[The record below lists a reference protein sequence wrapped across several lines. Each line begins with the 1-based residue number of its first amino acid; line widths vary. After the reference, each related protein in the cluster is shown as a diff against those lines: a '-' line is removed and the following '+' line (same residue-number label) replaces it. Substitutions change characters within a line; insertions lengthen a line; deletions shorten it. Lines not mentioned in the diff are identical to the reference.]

1 MSSAVYIYACFFFSS
16 RRRHTRCALVTGVQ
30 TCALPICTQTHLVG
44 TRDLAV
50 LDPGPDDPAHLDA
63 LIRAID
69 GRPVTAIVVTHTHRD
84 HSPLSRA
91 LKATTGAP
99 IVGCTALALDDL
111 GPRADAAFDRD
122 YAPDRVLA
130 DGDRVEGAGWTLV
143 AVATPGHPQN
153 KLAFALPHTGA
164 LFPGAPEN

>member
-1 MSSAVYIYACFFFSS
+1 MRMSDWSS
-16 RRRHTRCALVTGVQ
+16 DVCSS
-30 TCALPICTQTHLVG
+30 
-44 TRDLAV
+44 DL
-50 LDPGPDDPAHLDA
+50 
-63 LIRAID
+63 
-69 GRPVTAIVVTHTHRD
+69 VVTHTHRD

-143 AVATPGHPQN
+143 AVATARSEERRVGKAWVSTCRSRWSPYLSKKKQ
-153 KLAFALPHTGA
+153 KKTTTTY
-164 LFPGAPEN
+164 E

>member
-1 MSSAVYIYACFFFSS
+1 MRMSDWSS
-16 RRRHTRCALVTGVQ
+16 DVCSS
-30 TCALPICTQTHLVG
+30 
-44 TRDLAV
+44 DL
-50 LDPGPDDPAHLDA
+50 
-63 LIRAID
+63 
-69 GRPVTAIVVTHTHRD
+69 VVTHTHRD

-143 AVATPGHPQN
+143 AVARSEEHTSELQSLMRISYAVVCLKTN
-153 KLAFALPHTGA
+153 KNKT
-164 LFPGAPEN
+164 NTMNDTVKK

>member
-1 MSSAVYIYACFFFSS
+1 MRMSDWSS
-16 RRRHTRCALVTGVQ
+16 DVCSS
-30 TCALPICTQTHLVG
+30 
-44 TRDLAV
+44 DL
-50 LDPGPDDPAHLDA
+50 
-63 LIRAID
+63 
-69 GRPVTAIVVTHTHRD
+69 VVTHTHRD

-122 YAPDRVLA
+122 YAPDRVPA

-143 AVATPGHPQN
+143 AVATPGHTSNQP
-153 KLAFALPHTGA
+153 ALPPPETG
-164 LFPGAPEN
+164 PDRNSGREGKGGSRSVK

>member
-1 MSSAVYIYACFFFSS
+1 MRMSDWSS
-16 RRRHTRCALVTGVQ
+16 DVCSS
-30 TCALPICTQTHLVG
+30 
-44 TRDLAV
+44 DL
-50 LDPGPDDPAHLDA
+50 
-63 LIRAID
+63 
-69 GRPVTAIVVTHTHRD
+69 VVTHTHRD

-111 GPRADAAFDRD
+111 GPRADAAFDRA

-143 AVATPGHPQN
+143 AVATPGHTSNQDRKSTRLN
-153 KLAFALPHTGA
+153 SSH
-164 LFPGAPEN
+164 